1 MLAIFLIFMGLV
13 NLILLITLGKQWNA
27 MGKLG
32 RITLAGVVFVFMP
45 VAWGTAVVV
54 DGVNSM
60 KTVEFC
66 DTCHVMSPYQ
76 KSLTV
81 DDEESLPAIHYKN
94 NWVPQKKACYDCHT
108 EYSMFGGFKAKMNGL
123 KHVWVNFVTGP
134 PEKIELY
141 SPYANRDCLKCHGP
155 SKKFLE
161 GEDHVDDLEDI
172 LAGELS
178 CLECHD
184 TGHVLEK

>member
-1 MLAIFLIFMGLV
+1 MLSILLAFMGLV
-13 NLILLITLGKQWNA
+13 NLLLLVTLGKQWNSL
-27 MGKLG
+27 GKLG

-45 VAWGTAVVV
+45 SAWGLAVVV
-54 DGVNSM
+54 DGINSM
-60 KTVEFC
+60 KQVEFC
-66 DTCHVMSPYQ
+66 DSCHVMGSYAH
-76 KSLTV
+76 SLKV
-81 DDEESLPAIHYKN
+81 DDQESLPAIHFQN
-94 NWVPQKKACYDCHT
+94 NWVSQKTGCYDCHT
-108 EYSMFGGFKAKMNGL
+108 EYSMFGGVKAKMNGL

-155 SKKFLE
+155 SKKFQL
-161 GEDHVDDLEDI
+161 GEDHEDDMADI
-172 LAGELS
+172 LSGELS